1 MKFMHIWIG
10 NIPEC
15 CENAGNTEGS
25 CKSVA
30 TAAEARTMVRAVL
43 ADPELQPEEITVHL
57 TDGQY
62 SPDDFIFTKEDCAQN
77 CRVIW
82 QGEESAI
89 LHGGLTI
96 PKEQWQMPDA
106 EMAARFPEE
115 IRDKVRMA
123 DLTAYGFSYE
133 DWGEMQTIGAF
144 CSVEKYTDVPKGS
157 RCEAFCGDQRM
168 TIARYPNEGYLQ
180 LDAVADVGDCAE
192 FPAQNYYRDWGERK
206 NHRGGI
212 YIIDRKTNAHISK
225 WADPSTAWAFGYFM
239 WDWADSSTPITVD
252 NVNRRIFPKYVSR
265 YGAVKGADYY
275 LYNVPEELDSMYE
288 WYLDRKTGKMYF
300 YPSDDA
306 ENIDFYC
313 HEKPLISCKNT
324 ENMTFRNLTLRC
336 TMGNGVQCDGQNMIF
351 EKILVKNI
359 AGDAMV
365 INGTGNLADTCEVT
379 HTGKGGIY
387 IGGGDRQ
394 TLTPGN
400 NRVTNCYIHDFSEV
414 YQTYQPGVRL
424 SGVGNICD
432 HCEICNSPHSAIMY
446 SGNEHIMEYNYIH
459 DMVLM
464 SSDAGAIYAGYD
476 WCANGT
482 VIRYNR
488 LERIGKGQFQPDGI
502 YWDDGLSGQTAYGN
516 LIINV
521 GKNGFLVG
529 GGRENTVE
537 GNVIIN
543 CRIPIQYDDRNRE
556 GFVND
561 GWARAAVNKPDA
573 PHWQHLKAVPYD
585 QGIWKKKYP
594 LLSKIICDFDK
605 YDDPDFPINPTYSSV
620 KGNVIIDKE
629 GNLGLIAKSVYTYSS
644 VTDNLVYST
653 EEEAGLH
660 PDTWQFTDD
669 SPVFKMIQGFENL
682 PVDQMG
688 RIKE

>member
-1 MKFMHIWIG
+1 
-10 NIPEC
+10 
-15 CENAGNTEGS
+15 
-25 CKSVA
+25 
-30 TAAEARTMVRAVL
+30 MVRSIL
-43 ADPELQPEEITVHL
+43 AGEEPLPEEITVHL
-57 TDGQY
+57 PAGQY
-62 SPDDFIFTKEDCAQN
+62 SPDDFIFTKEDSAPN

-82 QGEESAI
+82 QGKEGTI

-96 PKEQWQMPDA
+96 PKEQWQIPDA
-106 EMAARFPEE
+106 DMAVRFPEE

-123 DLTAYGFSYE
+123 DLTKYGFSYA

-144 CSVEKYTDVPKGS
+144 CSVDKYTDVPGGS

-212 YIIDRKTNAHISK
+212 YIIDRKTNAHISR

-275 LYNVPEELDSMYE
+275 LYNVPEELDAMYE

-300 YPSDDA
+300 YPADDA
-306 ENIDFYC
+306 ESIDFYC
-313 HEKPLISCKNT
+313 HEKPLISCKDT

-336 TMGNGVQCDGQNMIF
+336 TMGNGIQCDGQNMLF

-365 INGTGNLADTCEVT
+365 VNGRDNLVDTCEVT

-424 SGVGNICD
+424 TGVGNTCD

-464 SSDAGAIYAGYD
+464 SSDAGAIYAGFD
-476 WCANGT
+476 WCAHGC
-482 VIRYNR
+482 ILRYNR
-488 LERIGKGQFQPDGI
+488 LERIGANGFHPDGI
-502 YWDDGLSGQTAYGN
+502 YWDDGHSGQTAYGN
-516 LIINV
+516 LIIGV

-537 GNVIIN
+537 KNVIID
-543 CRIPIQYDDRNRE
+543 CGIPIQYDDRNRD

-561 GWARAAVNKPDA
+561 GWARAAINTPDA
-573 PHWQHLKAVPYD
+573 PHWQHLKAVPYH
-585 QGIWKKKYP
+585 QGIWKEKYP
-594 LLSKIICDFDK
+594 LLSKIIFDFDK
-605 YDDPDFPINPTYSSV
+605 YDEPDFPINPTYCSV
-620 KGNVIIDKE
+620 QDNIVIDAE
-629 GNLGLIAKSVYTYSS
+629 GRLGRIAKSVYTYST
-644 VTDNLVYST
+644 VENNPVYT
-653 EEEAGLH
+653 TAEEAGL
-660 PDTWQFTDD
+660 DTGTWQFAPD
-669 SPVFKMIQGFENL
+669 SPVFTAIPDFVNL

-688 RIKE
+688 RLCK

>member
-30 TAAEARTMVRAVL
+30 TAAEARSLVRSVL
-43 ADPELQPEEITVHL
+43 ADPENLPEEITVHL
-57 TDGQY
+57 TEGQY

-192 FPAQNYYRDWGERK
+192 FPAQNYYRDWGERN

-537 GNVIIN
+537 SNVIIN

-585 QGIWKKKYP
+585 QGIWKEKYP
-594 LLSKIICDFDK
+594 LLSKIVYDFDK

-620 KGNVIIDKE
+620 KGNIIIDKD

-644 VTDNLVYST
+644 VTDNPVYST

-660 PDTWQFTDD
+660 PDTWQFGDD
-669 SPVFKMIQGFENL
+669 SPVFKMFQGFENL

>member
-1 MKFMHIWIG
+1 
-10 NIPEC
+10 
-15 CENAGNTEGS
+15 
-25 CKSVA
+25 
-30 TAAEARTMVRAVL
+30 
-43 ADPELQPEEITVHL
+43 
-57 TDGQY
+57 
-62 SPDDFIFTKEDCAQN
+62 
-77 CRVIW
+77 
-82 QGEESAI
+82 
-89 LHGGLTI
+89 
-96 PKEQWQMPDA
+96 
-106 EMAARFPEE
+106 
-115 IRDKVRMA
+115 
-123 DLTAYGFSYE
+123 
-133 DWGEMQTIGAF
+133 
-144 CSVEKYTDVPKGS
+144 
-157 RCEAFCGDQRM
+157 
-168 TIARYPNEGYLQ
+168 
-180 LDAVADVGDCAE
+180 
-192 FPAQNYYRDWGERK
+192 
-206 NHRGGI
+206 
-212 YIIDRKTNAHISK
+212 
-225 WADPSTAWAFGYFM
+225 
-239 WDWADSSTPITVD
+239 
-252 NVNRRIFPKYVSR
+252 
-265 YGAVKGADYY
+265 
-275 LYNVPEELDSMYE
+275 
-288 WYLDRKTGKMYF
+288 
-300 YPSDDA
+300 
-306 ENIDFYC
+306 
-313 HEKPLISCKNT
+313 
-324 ENMTFRNLTLRC
+324 
-336 TMGNGVQCDGQNMIF
+336 
-351 EKILVKNI
+351 
-359 AGDAMV
+359 MV